1 MSDNS
6 SNNKR
11 IAKNTILLFAR
22 MLLLMGVSLYTSR
35 VTLDA
40 LGVDDYGIYNV
51 VGGVVAMFT
60 ILSGSL
66 TAAIQRF
73 LTFELG
79 KGDVEKLKTT
89 FSTSVNIQ
97 VGLSLFILVL
107 CEIVGVWFL
116 NAKMNIAAERMV
128 AANWVLQ
135 CSIVTFSI
143 NLISVPYNAAIIAH
157 EKMSAFAYISILE
170 ALFKLGVVLALYLT
184 LKDRLILYAVLLTC
198 VAVILRLIYGFYC
211 KKHFEECSY
220 HFVHDKGLLRKM
232 AGFAGWNFIGSAAG
246 VLRNQGVNILLNM
259 FCGTVVNAAQ
269 GVATHVNSAVYGFV
283 ANFMTAL
290 NPQITKSY
298 ATGNMAYLNT
308 LLCQGARLSY
318 YMFFL
323 LSLPVLIETETL
335 LGIWLVEVPA
345 HSVAFV
351 RLILLTSLIDAIS
364 GPLITAMLATGDIK
378 KYQIW
383 AGGLNLLTFPLAYIA
398 LKLGVAPEVTLI
410 IGLVISNILLFMR
423 IILLRGMFD
432 FDYKRFITKAYGN
445 ILIVSALAAVLPFSI
460 YFLVHNTLPQFICV
474 CTSSAISCLLVFYF
488 IGCNAGERAFVNGKI
503 ALVLSKIR
511 RK

>member
-6 SNNKR
+6 SNSKR
-11 IAKNTILLFAR
+11 IAKNTILLYAR

-51 VGGVVAMFT
+51 VGGIVAMFT

-79 KGDVEKLKTT
+79 KEDVEKLKTT

-97 VGLSLFILVL
+97 VGLALIILVM
-107 CEIVGVWFL
+107 CEIAGVWFL
-116 NAKMNIAAERMV
+116 NAKMNIAPDRMV

-135 CSIVTFSI
+135 CSIITFSI

-170 ALFKLGVVLALYLT
+170 ALFKLGVVLTLYFT
-184 LKDRLILYAVLLTC
+184 LKDRLIIYAVLLTC

-211 KKHFEECSY
+211 KRHFEECSY
-220 HFVHDKGLLRKM
+220 HFVHDKALLKKM

-259 FCGTVVNAAQ
+259 FCGTIVNAAQ

-298 ATGNMAYLNT
+298 ASGNMSYLNT

-335 LGIWLVEVPA
+335 LGVWLVEVPA

-364 GPLITAMLATGDIK
+364 GPLITAMLATGEIK

-383 AGGLNLLTFPLAYIA
+383 AGGLNLLTFPLAYVA
-398 LKLGVAPEVTLI
+398 LKLGAAPEATMI

-423 IILLRGMFD
+423 VILLRGMFD
-432 FDYKRFITKAYGN
+432 FDYKRFITNAYGN
-445 ILIVSALAAVLPFSI
+445 ILVVSVLAAILPFSI
-460 YFLVHNTLPQFICV
+460 YYLVQNTLLQFVCV
-474 CTSSAISCLLVFYF
+474 CTASVISCLLVFYF
-488 IGCNAGERAFVNGKI
+488 IGCNAEERAFVN
-503 ALVLSKIR
+503 SKVAFIVNKLR

>member
-1 MSDNS
+1 
-6 SNNKR
+6 
-11 IAKNTILLFAR
+11 

-66 TAAIQRF
+66 SAAIQRF

-79 KGDVEKLKTT
+79 KGNVEKLKTT

-97 VGLSLFILVL
+97 IGLALIILVL
-107 CEIVGVWFL
+107 CEIIGVWFL
-116 NAKMNIAAERMV
+116 NAKMNISPERMV

-170 ALFKLGVVLALYLT
+170 ALLKLGVVIALYLT
-184 LKDRLILYAVLLTC
+184 LKDRLIIYAVLLAC
-198 VAVILRLIYGFYC
+198 VAIVLRLIYGFYC

-220 HFVHDKGLLRKM
+220 SLVYDKGLLKKM
-232 AGFAGWNFIGSAAG
+232 ASFAGWNFIGSAAG
-246 VLRNQGVNILLNM
+246 VLRHQGVNVLLNV

-283 ANFMTAL
+283 TNFMTAL

-298 ATGNMAYLNT
+298 ATGNMSYLNT

-323 LSLPVLIETETL
+323 LSLPILIETETL
-335 LGIWLVEVPA
+335 LGVWLVEVPA
-345 HSVAFV
+345 HSIAFV
-351 RLILLTSLIDAIS
+351 RLILLTSLIDTIS
-364 GPLITAMLATGDIK
+364 GPLITAMLATGNIK

-383 AGGLNLLTFPLAYIA
+383 AGSLNLMTFPLAYLA
-398 LKLGVAPEVTLI
+398 LKLGSSPEITLI
-410 IGLVISNILLFMR
+410 IGLIISNLLLFMR
-423 IILLRGMFD
+423 VVLLRRMFD

-445 ILIVSALAAVLPFSI
+445 ILIVSVLAAILPFCV
-460 YFLVHNTLPQFICV
+460 YFLIHNVLLQFISV
-474 CTSSAISCLLVFYF
+474 CTASVISCLLVFYY
-488 IGCNAGERAFVNGKI
+488 IGCNADERAFVNGKV
-503 ALVLSKIR
+503 ALVISKII
-511 RK
+511 KK

>member
-1 MSDNS
+1 
-6 SNNKR
+6 
-11 IAKNTILLFAR
+11 

-66 TAAIQRF
+66 SAAIQRF
-73 LTFELG
+73 LTYELG

-97 VGLSLFILVL
+97 IGLALIILVL

-116 NAKMNIAAERMV
+116 NAKMNIAPERMI

-170 ALFKLGVVLALYLT
+170 ALLKLGVVLALYLT
-184 LKDRLILYAVLLTC
+184 LKDRLIIYAILLTC
-198 VAVILRLIYGFYC
+198 VAIVLRLIYGFYC

-220 HFVHDKGLLRKM
+220 HFVHDKGLLKKM

-246 VLRNQGVNILLNM
+246 VLRTQGINILLNV

-283 ANFMTAL
+283 TNFMTAL

-335 LGIWLVEVPA
+335 LSVWLVEVPD

-351 RLILLTSLIDAIS
+351 RLILLASLIDAIS

-378 KYQIW
+378 RYQIC

-398 LKLGVAPEVTLI
+398 LKLGASPEITLV
-410 IGLVISNILLFMR
+410 IGLLISNLLLFVR
-423 IILLRGMFD
+423 IFLLRGMFN

-445 ILIVSALAAVLPFSI
+445 ILVVSVLASVLPICF
-460 YFLVHNTLPQFICV
+460 YLVVHNTLLQFICV
-474 CTSSAISCLLVFYF
+474 CATSVISCLLVFYF
-488 IGCNAGERAFVNGKI
+488 IGCNADERAFVNSKA
-503 ALVLSKIR
+503 ALVVNKIR